1 MKVALVVC
9 ISPAVFLLHP
19 ASLADHPVKLN
30 KVKASRELSFLND
43 EYQKFN
49 KADDFL
55 MFK

>member
-9 ISPAVFLLHP
+9 ISPAVFLLHL
-19 ASLADHPVKLN
+19 ASLVDHPVKLN